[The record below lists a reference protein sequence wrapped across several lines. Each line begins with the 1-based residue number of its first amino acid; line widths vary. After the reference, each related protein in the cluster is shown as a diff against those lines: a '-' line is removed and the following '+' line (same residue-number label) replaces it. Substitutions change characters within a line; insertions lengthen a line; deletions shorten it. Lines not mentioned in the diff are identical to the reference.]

1 MSGNRELELNSG
13 MRCAKYMLIIVSFM
27 FALTAILLIMVGT
40 TIQTIFG
47 DFSLFIDGHFSSPPA
62 LLIAIGFILIAVATL
77 GAYGAV
83 KESVMLI
90 NLYGVCLFL
99 VFILEVS
106 AAIAAF
112 VMQSQ
117 VRDMLM
123 RTMNQAL
130 ADYETDNN
138 VESAVDFMQSGL
150 GCCGVVEPDDW
161 REFYSYNKNKNE
173 THMEPD
179 DVIVP
184 LSCCASLAESPND
197 DNDYNC
203 LQPYEY
209 GCFRKMNF
217 ILSQSAML
225 IATGATT
232 VAFVQLLGVLCAFML
247 AKTLRRNKS
256 IREARRWQ
264 LQQSLG
270 VLISGGK
277 MALPVNSAMSGYQ
290 QLESNGEVGT
300 HEPYTY
306 TPQSPSVN

>member
-1 MSGNRELELNSG
+1 MANRELELNSG
-13 MRCAKYMLIIVSFM
+13 MRCAKYMLIVVSFM
-27 FALTAILLIMVGT
+27 FALTAILLVMVGT

-62 LLIAIGFILIAVATL
+62 LLIAIGFILVAVATL

-138 VESAVDFMQSGL
+138 VAAAVDFMQSGL

-161 REFYSYNKNKNE
+161 REFYSYNKNE
-173 THMEPD
+173 SHMEPD
-179 DVIVP
+179 DVVVP
-184 LSCCASLAESPND
+184 LSCCARMADLIPSGG
-197 DNDYNC
+197 DNDYNDC
-203 LQPYEY
+203 IQPYEY

-217 ILSQSAML
+217 IMSQSAML

-277 MALPVNSAMSGYQ
+277 MGLPANSAMSGYQ

>member
-1 MSGNRELELNSG
+1 MANRELQLNSG

-27 FALTAILLIMVGT
+27 FALTAVLLIMVGT
-40 TIQTIFG
+40 TIQAIFG

-83 KESVMLI
+83 KESVLVI

-112 VMQSQ
+112 VMQTQ
-117 VRDMLM
+117 VKGMLM
-123 RTMNQAL
+123 RTMHEAI
-130 ADYETDNN
+130 ADYDDLY
-138 VESAVDFMQSGL
+138 VKASVDFMQSGL
-150 GCCGVVEPDDW
+150 ECCGVTEPEDW
-161 REFYSYNKNKNE
+161 REFYKPSENVTLGANDVLV
-173 THMEPD
+173 PD
-179 DVIVP
+179 
-184 LSCCASLAESPND
+184 SCCGKMAFAAD
-197 DNDYNC
+197 DSNKRIC
-203 LQPYEY
+203 EEPFEY

-217 ILSQSAML
+217 IVSQSAML

-277 MALPVNSAMSGYQ
+277 MALPQNSAVAGYQ
-290 QLESNGEVGT
+290 QLDNGEQGT

>member
-1 MSGNRELELNSG
+1 MANRDLQLNSG
-13 MRCAKYMLIIVSFM
+13 MKCAKYMLIIVSFM

-47 DFSLFIDGHFSSPPA
+47 DLSLFIDGHFASPPA

-83 KESVMLI
+83 KESVMVI

-117 VRDMLM
+117 VRGMLV
-123 RTMNQAL
+123 RTMHQAL
-130 ADYETDNN
+130 EQYDSDPYVQAG
-138 VESAVDFMQSGL
+138 VDLMQSEL
-150 GCCGVVEPDDW
+150 QCCGVDQPEDW
-161 REFYSYNKNKNE
+161 KDNYGPNKNL
-173 THMEPD
+173 TLGSD
-179 DVIVP
+179 DVVVP
-184 LSCCASLAESPND
+184 NSCCGKLGQDFDETYQVTCEVTFD
-197 DNDYNC
+197 
-203 LQPYEY
+203 Y

-217 ILSQSAML
+217 IVSQSAML

-256 IREARRWQ
+256 LREARRWQ

-277 MALPVNSAMSGYQ
+277 MAPPQNSAVTGYQ
-290 QLESNGEVGT
+290 QLENGDQGT

>member
-1 MSGNRELELNSG
+1 MANRELELNSG

-40 TIQTIFG
+40 TIQAIFG

-90 NLYGVCLFL
+90 NVYGVCLFL
-99 VFILEVS
+99 VFLLEVS

-117 VRDMLM
+117 VREMLM
-123 RTMNQAL
+123 RTMTDAL
-130 ADYETDNN
+130 ADYETDTN
-138 VESAVDFMQSGL
+138 VAAGVDFMQSGL
-150 GCCGVVEPDDW
+150 GCCGVRDPDDW
-161 REFYSYNKNKNE
+161 KLYYSPNQNMS
-173 THMEPD
+173 HLDSD
-179 DVIVP
+179 DVVVP
-184 LSCCASLAESPND
+184 ISCCGSLAQDPND
-197 DNDYNC
+197 NDEVNC
-203 LQPYEY
+203 LEPFEY

-277 MALPVNSAMSGYQ
+277 MGLPANSAMSGYQ
-290 QLESNGEVGT
+290 QLENSREPGT

>member
-1 MSGNRELELNSG
+1 MANRELQLDSG

-40 TIQTIFG
+40 TIQAVFG
-47 DFSLFIDGHFSSPPA
+47 DFSLFLDGHFSSPPA

-83 KESVMLI
+83 KESVMVI

-117 VRDMLM
+117 VREMLT
-123 RTMNQAL
+123 RTMRNAL
-130 ADYETDNN
+130 AEYESDPYVT
-138 VESAVDFMQSGL
+138 AGVDFMQSGL
-150 GCCGVVEPDDW
+150 QCCGVNEPEDW
-161 REFYSYNKNKNE
+161 KEYYSPNKNL
-173 THMEPD
+173 TLGSD
-179 DVIVP
+179 DVVVP
-184 LSCCASLAESPND
+184 ISCCGDSGRDFYDATQVTCTETFEL
-197 DNDYNC
+197 
-203 LQPYEY
+203 

-217 ILSQSAML
+217 IVSQSAML

-277 MALPVNSAMSGYQ
+277 MGLPQNSAVAGYQ
-290 QLESNGEVGT
+290 QLGNGEQGSN
-300 HEPYTY
+300 EPYTY

>member
-1 MSGNRELELNSG
+1 MNRELQLNSG
-13 MRCAKYMLIIVSFM
+13 MKCAKYMLIIVSFM

-47 DFSLFIDGHFSSPPA
+47 DFSLFIDGHFTSPPV
-62 LLIAIGFILIAVATL
+62 LLVAIGTILIAVATL

-83 KESVMLI
+83 KESVMVI

-112 VMQSQ
+112 MMQSQ
-117 VRDMLM
+117 VREMLV
-123 RTMNQAL
+123 RTMHQAL
-130 ADYETDNN
+130 EQYDHDPKVKAG
-138 VESAVDFMQSGL
+138 VDFMQTGL
-150 GCCGVVEPDDW
+150 ECCGVDQPEDW
-161 REFYSYNKNKNE
+161 KENFAPNKNS
-173 THMEPD
+173 TLGSD
-179 DVIVP
+179 DVVVP
-184 LSCCASLAESPND
+184 NSCCGKMARGFTFAEEVT
-197 DNDYNC
+197 C
-203 LQPYEY
+203 LEAFDY

-217 ILSQSAML
+217 IVSQSSML
-225 IATGATT
+225 VATGATT

-277 MALPVNSAMSGYQ
+277 MAPPQNSAVTGYQ
-290 QLESNGEVGT
+290 QLDNCD
-300 HEPYTY
+300 TY

>member
-1 MSGNRELELNSG
+1 MANRELQLNSG

-83 KESVMLI
+83 KESVMVI

-117 VRDMLM
+117 VRGMLI

-130 ADYETDNN
+130 ADYEHDPY
-138 VESAVDFMQSGL
+138 VEAGVDFMQSML
-150 GCCGVVEPDDW
+150 ECCGVNEPEDW
-161 REFYSYNKNKNE
+161 KNYYSPNINS
-173 THMEPD
+173 TLAAD
-179 DVIVP
+179 DVVVP
-184 LSCCASLAESPND
+184 NSCCGTPPRSVDGATEMT
-197 DNDYNC
+197 C
-203 LQPYEY
+203 LETFDY

-217 ILSQSAML
+217 IVSQSAML

-277 MALPVNSAMSGYQ
+277 VGLPQNSAVTGYQ
-290 QLESNGEVGT
+290 QLDNGEQGS

>member
-1 MSGNRELELNSG
+1 MAIRELELNSG

-40 TIQTIFG
+40 TIQTLFG
-47 DFSLFIDGHFSSPPA
+47 DFSLFIDSHFSSPPA

-112 VMQSQ
+112 VMQTQ
-117 VRDMLM
+117 VRDMLV
-123 RTMNQAL
+123 RTMNEAVVN
-130 ADYETDNN
+130 YESDDN
-138 VESAVDFMQSGL
+138 VMTAVDFMQSGL
-150 GCCGVVEPDDW
+150 GCCGVDGPDDW
-161 REFYSYNKNKNE
+161 KENYSYNKNE
-173 THMEPD
+173 SHIDSD
-179 DVIVP
+179 DVVVP
-184 LSCCASLAESPND
+184 LSCCGRVADRL
-197 DNDYNC
+197 DNSDQFDC
-203 LQPYEY
+203 LEPFEY

-277 MALPVNSAMSGYQ
+277 VGPPANSAVSGYQ

>member
-1 MSGNRELELNSG
+1 MANRELELNSG

-27 FALTAILLIMVGT
+27 FALTAILLIMVGS
-40 TIQTIFG
+40 TIQAIFG

-83 KESVMLI
+83 KESVMVI

-117 VRDMLM
+117 VREMLM
-123 RTMNQAL
+123 RTMNEAVVN
-130 ADYETDNN
+130 YETDSN
-138 VESAVDFMQSGL
+138 VAAGVDFMQSGL
-150 GCCGVVEPDDW
+150 GCCGVISPDDW
-161 REFYSYNKNKNE
+161 KDNYSPNNNM
-173 THMEPD
+173 THLDSD
-179 DVIVP
+179 DVVVP
-184 LSCCASLAESPND
+184 ISCCGSLAEDPND
-197 DNDYNC
+197 NNEVNC

-209 GCFRKMNF
+209 GCFNKMSF

-264 LQQSLG
+264 LQQSLS

-277 MALPVNSAMSGYQ
+277 VGLPANSAMCGYQ
-290 QLESNGEVGT
+290 QLENSNVLGT
-300 HEPYTY
+300 QEPYTY